1 MLHAFPY
8 TGCRAARPAQ
18 GQTLDLAS
26 HQPHLNT
33 TTLSGTAAAPQL
45 GLQRQP
51 RSPMLLGA
59 RAGSCFLLVGWC
71 FFLKARTKSG
81 HSLPGNPIFIPEPF
95 CLALSHAGVARASP

>member
-1 MLHAFPY
+1 MSIQARSRPGVLHAFPY

-45 GLQRQP
+45 G
-51 RSPMLLGA
+51 S
-59 RAGSCFLLVGWC
+59 
-71 FFLKARTKSG
+71 
-81 HSLPGNPIFIPEPF
+81 
-95 CLALSHAGVARASP
+95 